1 MPARRII
8 NAAMIVCCGNMGAHV
23 GGLHNL
29 WRHIP
34 ETARKII
41 GVAPHRIEMCRLV
54 SSFEVAG
61 FEVAGDGMLFDTG
74 ANADMRLI
82 SNVEN
87 GLRVVLAKF
96 LLDFRHRPAQA
107 GDQLPAVATRCAEPH
122 LLGFEQND

>member
-8 NAAMIVCCGNMGAHV
+8 DAAMIVRRGDMCAHV

-34 ETARKII
+34 ETACQII
-41 GVAPHRIEMCRLV
+41 GVALHRVKMCRLV
-54 SSFEVAG
+54 GSFEMTG
-61 FEVAGDGMLFDTG
+61 FEVAGNGMLFDPG
-74 ANADMRLI
+74 ANTDMRLI

-87 GLRVVLAKF
+87 RSRAVLAKF

-122 LLGFEQND
+122 LLSFE